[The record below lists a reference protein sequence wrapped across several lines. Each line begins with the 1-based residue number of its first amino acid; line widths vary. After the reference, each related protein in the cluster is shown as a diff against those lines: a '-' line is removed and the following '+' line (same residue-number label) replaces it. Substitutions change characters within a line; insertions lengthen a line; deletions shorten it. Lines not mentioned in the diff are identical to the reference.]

1 MLWLVVALVALLWW
15 TYTRHSDRFKEVS
28 SKIKCSIKAYPVL
41 GHAYL
46 FAMQDGTSRMRYFQ
60 MFGRE
65 AIKNGG
71 LTNLWLGEKYYV
83 VVVDPVDLDVI
94 MKASLEKDEI
104 MRFAR
109 NFIGNGIIFAP
120 LPIWRPRRKILAPT
134 FSPKN
139 LNNFVKIFSQQSS
152 VMADKLQDEEGKGP
166 CSVWKYLNTY
176 AMDSVCETALGV
188 KVNAQKNTEEPF
200 MKAFEE
206 TCRLIAMRMVQPWL
220 YPNAVYR
227 LLPYHAN
234 FEECK
239 RIVCG
244 FIDKIIKSKRKTIK
258 EDAELKK
265 GPNDINTFLEL
276 ITEASG
282 GDRGYS
288 DEELQEETLV
298 LVVAGTDTSAVGACF
313 TICMLARH
321 PDVQERAC
329 EELHEVF
336 GDSDRPLTSEDLP
349 RLKYL
354 DAVVRETLR
363 LYPPVPLIV
372 RTVEKE
378 IQLPSGV
385 TLVPG
390 CGVLV
395 HIWGTHRNPQYW
407 GDDADQFRPERFLET
422 LKHPAAF
429 IPFSYGPRN
438 CLGYQYAMMSMKTAV
453 ATILRKYRISMPGS
467 KQNGVNVA
475 DTPMTVSF
483 DIMMKDVD
491 RFTVQLEKRTK

>member
-1 MLWLVVALVALLWW
+1 MLWLAVSLLILLWW
-15 TYTRHSDRFKEVS
+15 AYARYTDRFTEVS
-28 SKIKCSIKAYPVL
+28 RKIKCSIKSYPVL

-46 FAMQDGTSRMRYFQ
+46 FASRDGASRMRSFE

-71 LTNLWLGEKYYV
+71 LTNLWMGGKYYV
-83 VVVDPVDLDVI
+83 AVVDPVDLEFI
-94 MKASLEKDEI
+94 MKTSLEKDEV

-120 LPIWRPRRKILAPT
+120 VPIWRLRRKILAPT

-139 LNNFVKIFSQQSS
+139 LNSFVPIFAHQSS
-152 VMADKLQDEEGKGP
+152 VMAHQLQDIEGKGR

-188 KVNAQKNTEEPF
+188 KVNAQENSDQPF
-200 MKAFEE
+200 MKAFEDI
-206 TCRLIAMRMVQPWL
+206 CSLIAMRMVQPWL

-227 LLPYHAN
+227 LLPYN
-234 FEECK
+234 TDFEEYK
-239 RIVCG
+239 RIVFD
-244 FIDKIIKSKRKTIK
+244 FIGKIIKSKRKTMK
-258 EDAELKK
+258 EDTEQKK
-265 GPNDINTFLEL
+265 GTNDIRTFLEL

-298 LVVAGTDTSAVGACF
+298 LVMAGTDTSAVGASF
-313 TICMLARH
+313 TVCMLARH
-321 PDVQERAC
+321 PDIQERAY
-329 EELHEVF
+329 EELKEVF
-336 GDSDRPLTSEDLP
+336 GDSNRPLTSEDLP

-354 DAVVRETLR
+354 DAIIRETLR
-363 LYPPVPLIV
+363 LYPPVPIIV
-372 RTVEKE
+372 RSVEKE
-378 IQLPSGV
+378 ITLPSGV

-395 HIWGTHRNPQYW
+395 HIWGTHRNPRYW
-407 GDDADQFRPERFLET
+407 GDDADQFRPERFLEP

-429 IPFSYGPRN
+429 IPFSFGPRN

-453 ATILRKYRISMPGS
+453 ATILRKYRISLPG
-467 KQNGVNVA
+467 KLDGVDVA
-475 DTPMTVSF
+475 NTPLTVSF
-483 DIMMKDVD
+483 DVMMKDVD
-491 RFTVQLEKRTK
+491 RFTVQLEKRIK